1 MRRPWT
7 LAALALVLLA
17 TCLAAGV
24 PSASAID
31 PFPSTGLA
39 TVASQQFMIHYR
51 RDETDTSCG
60 NFITQEH
67 AGDILG
73 MLERAWT
80 YYPDPYKYKLGVQY
94 PAPIP
99 DTDGYVHVSV
109 DDFSEVCVPYGAIP
123 MVTPTPWSRWDSL
136 VARIG
141 PQTDDIHLNAI
152 ASGLTYHAIAHEVF
166 QLVEDAMVP
175 DVDPWLQTG
184 TAEWAATRASAAE
197 GGTEAN
203 PDRTLDCVGSECGDT
218 EYDKNGYPGWMLFE
232 YLAEHYGD
240 SKVKDVWDHASSGTP
255 GTTTLA
261 SVLPVSLA
269 SFFNDYTPARLAGNF
284 P

>member
-31 PFPSTGLA
+31 PFPTTGLA
-39 TVASQQFMIHYR
+39 
-51 RDETDTSCG
+51 
-60 NFITQEH
+60 
-67 AGDILG
+67 
-73 MLERAWT
+73 
-80 YYPDPYKYKLGVQY
+80 P
-94 PAPIP
+94 
-99 DTDGYVHVSV
+99 
-109 DDFSEVCVPYGAIP
+109 
-123 MVTPTPWSRWDSL
+123 
-136 VARIG
+136 
-141 PQTDDIHLNAI
+141 I

-175 DVDPWLQTG
+175 DVDPWLETG

-232 YLAEHYGD
+232 YLAERYGD
-240 SKVKDVWDHASSGTP
+240 TKVKDVWDH
-255 GTTTLA
+255 
-261 SVLPVSLA
+261 
-269 SFFNDYTPARLAGNF
+269 
-284 P
+284 